1 VWKWLKSEL
10 QMQKKKLAEETKSGK
25 LTPQEITSKRQA
37 IERAKGSVSKM
48 KTQIQSTE
56 QYIK

>member
-1 VWKWLKSEL
+1 
-10 QMQKKKLAEETKSGK
+10 MQKKKLAEETKSGK